1 MFTSQK
7 FRAKAAEYRELVK
20 GTDDPGAI
28 REFQK
33 LERSFTELADNE
45 DWLANNLDK
54 TVRPSDKAVKEPAEI
69 ELYASQ

>member
-1 MFTSQK
+1 MFLSQQ

-20 GTDDPGAI
+20 GTDVPSAV

-54 TVRPSDKAVKEPAEI
+54 TVHPRDNDGEEPDYMPS
-69 ELYASQ
+69 Q